1 MSRFPR
7 SKLECLSSEV
17 YLSFV
22 EVPGYVVLPE
32 PVDAKREIRD
42 VVRNKSRDVDVFPSD
57 FTRDGCSSDYW
68 DLTSVCRLT
77 LLFCLVD
84 VMIADETQW
93 Y

>member
-1 MSRFPR
+1 MSRFSR
-7 SKLECLSSEV
+7 AKLECLSSEV

-22 EVPGYVVLPE
+22 EVPGDVVLPE
-32 PVDAKREIRD
+32 PVDAKREIHD
-42 VVRNKSRDVDVFPSD
+42 VVRNKSRDVDVLLPD
-57 FTRDGCSSDYW
+57 LTRDGRSSDYG